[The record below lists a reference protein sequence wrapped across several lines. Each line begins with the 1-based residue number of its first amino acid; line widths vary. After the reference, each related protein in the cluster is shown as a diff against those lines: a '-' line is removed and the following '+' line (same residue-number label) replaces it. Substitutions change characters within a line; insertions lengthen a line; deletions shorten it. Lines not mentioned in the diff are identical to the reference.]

1 MIRRSNDV
9 QRTELVTYLNDY
21 LRIAEI
27 KDYGP
32 QGLQIEGQRE
42 VRKIVGTVDAQLP
55 CVEAALSRGAD
66 LLLVHHGIFWGPP
79 QCIAGSF
86 GALVRAYLA
95 ADLNLYA
102 AHLALD
108 AHPIVGNNAE
118 LAHRLGLTVETMFA
132 PVNGVPI
139 GVIASAPNGMK
150 FDYLVDRFTQNVGEP
165 ALVQAHG
172 PRISH
177 KIGIISGAGARE
189 IAQAATAGCDTFL
202 TGETSHAEYY
212 AAQNAGINVIYG
224 GHYTTETVGVQA
236 LGLHLHERFGV
247 EFEFV
252 DLPTGL

>member
-1 MIRRSNDV
+1 M
-9 QRTELVTYLNDY
+9 QRAELTAYLDDY

-32 QGLQIEGQRE
+32 QGLQIEGRTE
-42 VRKIVGTVDAQLP
+42 VHKIVGMVDAQLP
-55 CVEAALSRGAD
+55 CVEHALSLGAD
-66 LLLVHHGIFWGPP
+66 MLLVHHGIFWGPS
-79 QCIAGSF
+79 QRIAGSF

-139 GVIASAPNGMK
+139 GVIAVAPNGIK
-150 FDYLVDRFTQNVGEP
+150 FDYLVARFEQNVGLTR
-165 ALVQAHG
+165 LVQAHG
-172 PRISH
+172 PRITH
-177 KIGIISGAGARE
+177 RVGIISGAGARE
-189 IAQAATAGCDTFL
+189 IPLAAALGCDTFL

-212 AAQNAGINVIYG
+212 AAQNAGLNVIYG
-224 GHYTTETVGVQA
+224 GHYVTETVGVQA
-236 LGLHLHERFGV
+236 LGLHLQEKFGV
-247 EFEFV
+247 AFEFV

>member
-1 MIRRSNDV
+1 M
-9 QRTELVTYLNDY
+9 QRAELAAYLDNY
-21 LRIAEI
+21 LRIVEI

-32 QGLQIEGQRE
+32 QGLQIEGRSE
-42 VRKIVGTVDAQLP
+42 VRKIIGTVDAQLP
-55 CVEAALSRGAD
+55 CVEEALSRGGD

-79 QCIAGSF
+79 QRIADSF
-86 GALVRAYLA
+86 GALVRAYIT

-132 PVNGVPI
+132 PVNGTPI
-139 GVIASAPNGMK
+139 GVVATAPHGMK
-150 FDYLVDRFTQNVGEP
+150 LDYLVDRFEQNVGSVR
-165 ALVQAHG
+165 LVQAHG

-189 IAQAATAGCDTFL
+189 IPQAAALGCDTFL

-212 AAQNAGINVIYG
+212 AAQNTGLNVIYG

-236 LGLHLHERFGV
+236 LGQHLQEHFGV

>member
-1 MIRRSNDV
+1 M
-9 QRTELVTYLNDY
+9 QRAELVSYLDDY
-21 LRIAEI
+21 LRIHDF

-32 QGLQIEGQRE
+32 QGLQIEGRGE
-42 VRKIVGTVDAQLP
+42 VRKIVGTVDAQMP

-66 LLLVHHGIFWGPP
+66 LLLVHHGVFWGAA
-79 QCIAGSF
+79 QRLVGNFAT
-86 GALVRAYLA
+86 LVRAYLVA
-95 ADLNLYA
+95 GLNLYA

-108 AHPIVGNNAE
+108 AHPVVGNNAE
-118 LAHRLGLTVETMFA
+118 LARRLGLTVEGMFA
-132 PVNGVPI
+132 PVNGAPI
-139 GVIASAPNGMK
+139 GVIAVAPDGVK
-150 FDYLVDRFTQNVGEP
+150 FDYLVDRFEQNVGP
-165 ALVQAHG
+165 VRLVQAYG

-177 KIGIISGAGARE
+177 KIGILSGAGARE
-189 IAQAATAGCDTFL
+189 IPAAAALGCDTFL

-236 LGLHLHERFGV
+236 LGQHLQEKFDL

>member
-1 MIRRSNDV
+1 M
-9 QRTELVTYLNDY
+9 QRAELTAYLDDY

-32 QGLQIEGQRE
+32 QGLQIEGRTE
-42 VRKIVGTVDAQLP
+42 VHKIVGMVDAQLP
-55 CVEAALSRGAD
+55 CVEHALSLGAD
-66 LLLVHHGIFWGPP
+66 MLLVHHGIFWGPS
-79 QCIAGSF
+79 QRIAGSF

-139 GVIASAPNGMK
+139 GVIAVAPNGIK
-150 FDYLVDRFTQNVGEP
+150 FDYLVARFEQNVGP
-165 ALVQAHG
+165 TRLVQAHG
-172 PRISH
+172 PRITH
-177 KIGIISGAGARE
+177 RVGIISGAGARE
-189 IAQAATAGCDTFL
+189 IPLAAALGCDTFL

-212 AAQNAGINVIYG
+212 AAQNAGLNVIYG
-224 GHYTTETVGVQA
+224 GHYVTETVGVQA
-236 LGLHLHERFGV
+236 LGLHLQEKFGV
-247 EFEFV
+247 AFEFV

>member
-1 MIRRSNDV
+1 M
-9 QRTELVTYLNDY
+9 QRAELVTYLDQY
-21 LRIAEI
+21 LRIGEI

-32 QGLQIEGQRE
+32 QGLQIEGRDE
-42 VRKIVGTVDAQLP
+42 VRSIVATVDAQMP
-55 CVEAALSRGAD
+55 CVEAALSRNAD

-79 QCIAGSF
+79 QRIAGSF
-86 GALVRAYLA
+86 GALVRAYVS

-108 AHPIVGNNAE
+108 AHPEVGNNVE
-118 LAHRLGLTVETMFA
+118 LARRLGLTVDGMFA
-132 PVNGVPI
+132 PVNGTPI
-139 GVIASAPNGMK
+139 GVLASAPHGMK
-150 FDYLVDRFTQNVGEP
+150 FDYLVDRYQQNVGTTR
-165 ALVQAHG
+165 LVQAQG

-189 IAQAATAGCDTFL
+189 IPLAAALGCDTFL

-224 GHYTTETVGVQA
+224 GHYDTETVGVQA
-236 LGLHLHERFGV
+236 LGAHLRDRFGV

-252 DLPTGL
+252 NLPTGL

>member
-1 MIRRSNDV
+1 M
-9 QRTELVTYLNDY
+9 QRAELTAYLDEY

-32 QGLQIEGQRE
+32 QGLQIEGRDE
-42 VRKIVGTVDAQLP
+42 VHKIVGMVDAQLP
-55 CVEAALSRGAD
+55 CVEHALSLGAD
-66 LLLVHHGIFWGPP
+66 LLLVHHGVFWGPP
-79 QCIAGSF
+79 QRIVGSF
-86 GALVRAYLA
+86 GALIRAYIA

-139 GVIASAPNGMK
+139 GVIAAAPNGIK
-150 FDYLVDRFTQNVGEP
+150 FDYLVARFEQNVGP
-165 ALVQAHG
+165 TRLVQAHG
-172 PRISH
+172 PRITH
-177 KIGIISGAGARE
+177 RVGIISGAGARE
-189 IAQAATAGCDTFL
+189 IPLAAALGCDTFL

-212 AAQNAGINVIYG
+212 AAQNTGLNVLYG

-236 LGLHLHERFGV
+236 LGLHLQEKFGV